1 LVSFINARGD
11 ARWYVTVFGA
21 RFTMGNALCE
31 AGDCHLNI
39 HNDYYF
45 STMITALHNLRLI
58 TDGSIRPGKVILIT
72 DGKIIAISE
81 ESSIPENVTKIDLKG
96 AYVAPGLLDLQ
107 IYGSGGK
114 LFAGT
119 PVVEALERMENDLL
133 AQGTTGFFA
142 TIGTNTPAIFEQGIA
157 AAKAYRKY
165 AKGNF
170 LGMHFEG
177 PYLNPAKRG
186 AHPANLIKKG
196 TLDEVKRWVD
206 SAEGEIKM
214 MTIAPELQDQE
225 VIAYLHANGV
235 ILSSGHSNASYDE
248 GKAFLNKPIP
258 AVTHLFNA
266 MPQMHHR
273 EPGYIPAI
281 FEERPYTSVVADGIH
296 VDFAMIRLAK
306 RELGDKLFLITDAV
320 TAVTEGTYQHQF
332 TGDRYVMPDGTLSGS
347 CLSMLKAAQNCVEKV
362 GIDLAEAIN
371 MASLYP
377 AQLAKM
383 PHKGRV
389 AVGCDADLIVFNDAF
404 EVLGTVFKGEQN
416 MNFTN

>member
-1 LVSFINARGD
+1 
-11 ARWYVTVFGA
+11 
-21 RFTMGNALCE
+21 
-31 AGDCHLNI
+31 
-39 HNDYYF
+39 
-45 STMITALHNLRLI
+45 MITALHNLRLI
-58 TDGSIRPGKVILIT
+58 SDGRIAHNKVILIT
-72 DGKIIAISE
+72 GEQIVAITD
-81 ESSIPENVTKIDLKG
+81 ESAMPEGVEKIDLGG

-142 TIGTNTPAIFEQGIA
+142 TIGTNEPAIFEQGIV
-157 AAKAYRKY
+157 AAKEYRKR
-165 AKGNF
+165 AKGNY
-170 LGMHFEG
+170 LGLHFEG
-177 PYLNPAKRG
+177 PYLNVAKRG
-186 AHPANLIKKG
+186 AHPAKFIKKG
-196 TLDEVKRWVD
+196 TLEEVKKWVEM
-206 SAEGEIKM
+206 AEGELKM

-225 VIAYLHANGV
+225 VIDYLHEQGV
-235 ILSSGHSNASYDE
+235 IISSGHSNATYEE
-248 GKAFLNKPIP
+248 GKFFLNKPVP

-281 FEERPYTSVVADGIH
+281 FEERPYTSIVADGIH
-296 VDFAMIRLAK
+296 VDFAMVRLAK

-320 TAVTEGTYQHQF
+320 TVTDEGVYQHQF

-347 CLSMLKAAQNCVEKV
+347 SLSMLKAVQNCVEKV
-362 GIDLAEAIN
+362 GIELAEAVN

-383 PHKGRV
+383 PHKGRI
-389 AVGCDADLIVFNDAF
+389 AAGCAADLIIFNDKY
-404 EVLGTVFKGEQN
+404 ETLGTVFKGELTRAN
-416 MNFTN
+416 GTN